1 MNDERLFHINI
12 TREQGAEYAILP
24 GDPGRVPK
32 IAAYLDN
39 AQLLAQNREFISYA
53 GDAYRYAAL
62 HYTETPLKIMGVAIS
77 PTIEYVFLD
86 WESHPEWFLDS
97 IQNWHEY
104 VQLLKRD
111 SAGVHVLAEA
121 PYDFYWDTTRWW
133 KFDGD
138 TGLIDWDTEQ
148 SLNSRT
154 YIPILEVYFDKPI
167 TVTDTFFV
175 GVTNNYFFD
184 KPDFLHFYNVPIGY
198 LSINNTYQ
206 WYHVGPRGLIAL
218 PPREQ
223 QGVLEWIYGPI
234 SHELPIIWAI
244 FDTTGMGLTPPDTC
258 REVENFRCSV
268 FGDMVRLAWDDT
280 VHDEW
285 QLAWGLAS
293 SSPDSYRLMP
303 LRNTYKVLE
312 GLEHNVRYAARVR
325 AKCPNGNTS
334 EWSDTIQFMLGSEG
348 VESPVGRSTRVMP
361 NPAHGNALVVSDYPI
376 RSIEVYG
383 VDGRKLQ
390 EQTGTGREE
399 TIDLSALP
407 KGTYI
412 VHVVTS
418 HGKTTKKLS
427 VE

>member
-1 MNDERLFHINI
+1 
-12 TREQGAEYAILP
+12 
-24 GDPGRVPK
+24 
-32 IAAYLDN
+32 
-39 AQLLAQNREFISYA
+39 
-53 GDAYRYAAL
+53 
-62 HYTETPLKIMGVAIS
+62 
-77 PTIEYVFLD
+77 
-86 WESHPEWFLDS
+86 
-97 IQNWHEY
+97 
-104 VQLLKRD
+104 
-111 SAGVHVLAEA
+111 LAEA

-175 GVTNNYFFD
+175 GVTNNYYFD

-198 LSINNTYQ
+198 IAINPTLR
-206 WYHVGPRGLIAL
+206 WYNNGPRGLIAL

-234 SHELPIIWAI
+234 SHEFPIIWAI

-258 REVENFRCSV
+258 REVENFSCSV
-268 FGDMVRLAWDDT
+268 FGDMVRLSWDDT

-334 EWSDTIQFMLGSEG
+334 EWSDTIQFMLGSEW

-361 NPAHGNALVVSDYPI
+361 NPTHGKALVVSDYPI

-383 VDGRKLQ
+383 VDGRKMQ

-418 HGKTTKKLS
+418 DGKTTKKLS

>member
-1 MNDERLFHINI
+1 MKRLLII
-12 TREQGAEYAILP
+12 IM
-24 GDPGRVPK
+24 
-32 IAAYLDN
+32 
-39 AQLLAQNREFISYA
+39 LLAGIVVSGQTPIHVPQRDTIIGREVTYHYYEDWDFRLDTGIYFISYA

-86 WESHPEWFLDS
+86 WESHPERFLDS

-154 YIPILEVYFDKPI
+154 YIPILEVYFDKP
-167 TVTDTFFV
+167 DA
-175 GVTNNYFFD
+175 Y
-184 KPDFLHFYNVPIGY
+184 HFYNVPIGY

-234 SHELPIIWAI
+234 SHEFPIIWAI

-258 REVENFRCSV
+258 REVENFSCSV

-361 NPAHGNALVVSDYPI
+361 NPTHGKALVVSDYPI

-390 EQTGTGREE
+390 EQAGTGREE

>member
-1 MNDERLFHINI
+1 M
-12 TREQGAEYAILP
+12 
-24 GDPGRVPK
+24 
-32 IAAYLDN
+32 
-39 AQLLAQNREFISYA
+39 LLAGIVVSGQTPIHVPQRDTIIGREVTYHYYEDWDFRLDTGIYFISYA

-175 GVTNNYFFD
+175 GVTNNYYFD

-198 LSINNTYQ
+198 LAINNTYQ

-285 QLAWGLAS
+285 QFAW
-293 SSPDSYRLMP
+293 
-303 LRNTYKVLE
+303 VWQ
-312 GLEHNVRYAARVR
+312 ARR
-325 AKCPNGNTS
+325 PTA
-334 EWSDTIQFMLGSEG
+334 
-348 VESPVGRSTRVMP
+348 
-361 NPAHGNALVVSDYPI
+361 
-376 RSIEVYG
+376 
-383 VDGRKLQ
+383 
-390 EQTGTGREE
+390 TG
-399 TIDLSALP
+399 
-407 KGTYI
+407 
-412 VHVVTS
+412 
-418 HGKTTKKLS
+418 
-427 VE
+427 